1 MLCTSLVGYK
11 LMDTKIA
18 IALPTNRGLKPKTLQ
33 SLLELVAYKPYNY
46 VILIGTEG
54 FNTAEN
60 RTWLTA
66 QAAKAGC
73 THIFCVDDDMIYEK
87 DTLEKLLAHDKDIVG
102 AKYAN
107 RRGTGEVIEY
117 IPETKHGDS
126 LFECLALG
134 GGCVLIK
141 IDVFTKVPQPWF
153 WYKIAPTGAVQMS
166 HDWFFCE
173 RAREAG
179 FKIYCDPT
187 IKPGHLSK
195 KEF

>member
-1 MLCTSLVGYK
+1 
-11 LMDTKIA
+11 MDTKIA
-18 IALPTNRGLKPKTLQ
+18 IGLPTNRGLKPKCFQ
-33 SLLELVAYKPYNY
+33 SLLELIAYKPYNY
-46 VILIGTEG
+46 HIIVSTEG

-66 QAAKAGC
+66 QAVKAGC

-107 RRGTGEVIEY
+107 RRGDGDVIEY
-117 IPETKHGDS
+117 LDEGMGGNLIKVK
-126 LFECLALG
+126 ALG

-141 IDVFTKVPQPWF
+141 ADVLRKIPQPWF
-153 WYKIAPTGAVQMS
+153 WYKILPTGAVSMS
-166 HDWFFCE
+166 HDWYFCE
-173 RAREAG
+173 KAREAG
-179 FKIYCDPT
+179 YDIWCDPR
-187 IKPGHLSK
+187 ISPKHISE